1 MTSEGNTSV
10 HPSRRSLLQAAAVPA
25 FLYLKPATVFGSQA
39 NSAIEIGIVGCGG
52 RGVYIGRFFLQEEN
66 VRIVAVTDP
75 IPSQMDS
82 LTGELKLGSPRTYAG
97 LKGHRELANSKLDA
111 IVIES
116 PPYFHPEQA
125 AAAVAA
131 GKHLFLAKP
140 VAVDVPG
147 CQSIIETGR
156 KARGRLST
164 WIDFQTRMRPLYQ
177 EAVLRV
183 QRGDIGAPVVAQIA
197 YHNSPQVVHPNPA
210 GAPLERRLRNWNLDR
225 RLSGEIIVEQDIHMI
240 DVADWFLG
248 AHPLEA
254 TGRLGFARAERQG
267 DMADFFSVQYLYP
280 DGVTADF
287 IGTRFAGGYRDQ
299 CVRVQGTRGTVD
311 SHYMGAVNI
320 VGANP
325 WKGAESDN
333 TRLGAQTNA
342 RNFLESIRSGRPI
355 DNTASAAQS
364 NLTAILGRTAAYR
377 RSSVTWEDM
386 LRTGETIEAG
396 IQE

>member
-1 MTSEGNTSV
+1 MSQKAQA
-10 HPSRRSLLQAAAVPA
+10 HPSRRSLLRAAAVPGL
-25 FLYLKPATVFGSQA
+25 LYLNPRTAFTYQA
-39 NSAIEIGIVGCGG
+39 NSAVEIGIVGCGG
-52 RGVYIGRFFLQEEN
+52 RGVYIGNFFLEDPN
-66 VRIVAVTDP
+66 VRIVALADP
-75 IPSQMDS
+75 IPSQMDA
-82 LTGELKLGSPRTYAG
+82 LRAQLKLESPRAYGG
-97 LKGHRELANSKLDA
+97 LDGYRELVNSKLDA
-111 IVIES
+111 VVIES
-116 PPYFHPEQA
+116 PPYFHPEQS

-177 EAVLRV
+177 EAVRRV
-183 QRGDIGAPVVAQIA
+183 RAGDIGAPVFAAIG
-197 YHNSPQVVHPNPA
+197 YHNVPQVFHANPA
-210 GAPLERRLRNWNLDR
+210 DTPLQRRLRNWNTDR
-225 RLSGEIIVEQDIHMI
+225 ALTGEIIVEQDIHMI

-254 TGRLGFARAERQG
+254 AGRYGLARAERQG
-267 DMADFFSVQYLYP
+267 DMADFFSVQYAYP
-280 DGVTADF
+280 DGVIADF
-287 IGTRFAGGYRDQ
+287 IGTRFASGYRDQ
-299 CVRVQGTRGTVD
+299 VVRVQGARGTVD

-320 VGANP
+320 IGANP

-333 TRLGAQTNA
+333 TRLGAQTNV
-342 RNFLESIRSGRPI
+342 RDFLESIRSGLPI

-377 RSSVTWEDM
+377 KRSVTWEEM
-386 LRTGETIEAG
+386 LRTGEKFDAEIHG
-396 IQE
+396 